1 MAPLQTTRTQ
11 WFRSATLVT
20 VFAVSSFGVA
30 VAQEPSELHANLPM
44 APSALIG
51 PEAGNSQGTHVAA
64 PDSASVSGTVEDA
77 NGALFPGAKVEA
89 DSAAPRNSRT
99 VLAGD
104 DGKFQLSEL
113 TPGDTYVIR
122 VSADGAAP
130 WTSQPIV
137 LHPGQALTLDDIHLK
152 VMVSDSITV
161 SASRQQIAT
170 AQVQMETQQK
180 TFGFIPNFYTVYDG
194 DHAASLTTKLKFK
207 LAMKTS
213 ANPVTISGVAF
224 IAGVKQAGGTP
235 NYQQGA
241 AGYGQRFGA
250 TAATGFSD
258 ILIGGAI
265 LPSLLH
271 QDPRYFYQGTGA
283 TRSRLMHALTQSF
296 LIRGDNGKNQF
307 NYSSIGG
314 DLASSALELTYYPQ
328 SNRTAADFVGQFA
341 LATTYRTL
349 NAVAQEFVFARF
361 STKAKFHEDSV
372 EAALSD
378 PQVEAPN
385 QKAKRES
392 KWHLRPRRSPHA

>member
-1 MAPLQTTRTQ
+1 
-11 WFRSATLVT
+11 
-20 VFAVSSFGVA
+20 
-30 VAQEPSELHANLPM
+30 
-44 APSALIG
+44 
-51 PEAGNSQGTHVAA
+51 
-64 PDSASVSGTVEDA
+64 
-77 NGALFPGAKVEA
+77 
-89 DSAAPRNSRT
+89 
-99 VLAGD
+99 
-104 DGKFQLSEL
+104 LSEL

-122 VSADGAAP
+122 VSADGATP

-137 LHPGQALTLDDIHLK
+137 LHPGQAMTLDDIHLK

-180 TFGFIPNFYTVYDG
+180 MFGFIPNFYTVYDG

-224 IAGVKQAGGTP
+224 VAGIKQAGRTP
-235 NYQQGA
+235 NYQEGA

-271 QDPRYFYQGTGA
+271 QDPRYFYQGTG
-283 TRSRLMHALTQSF
+283 TKRSRLMHALTQSF

-328 SNRTAADFVGQFA
+328 SNRTAGDFAGQFA
-341 LATTYRTL
+341 LATAERTL
-349 NAVAQEFVFARF
+349 DAVAQEFVFARF

-378 PQVEAPN
+378 PQLDAPN

-392 KWHLRPRRSPHA
+392 KWHLHPRHSSHG

>member
-1 MAPLQTTRTQ
+1 M
-11 WFRSATLVT
+11 
-20 VFAVSSFGVA
+20 
-30 VAQEPSELHANLPM
+30 
-44 APSALIG
+44 
-51 PEAGNSQGTHVAA
+51 
-64 PDSASVSGTVEDA
+64 
-77 NGALFPGAKVEA
+77 
-89 DSAAPRNSRT
+89 
-99 VLAGD
+99 
-104 DGKFQLSEL
+104 
-113 TPGDTYVIR
+113 
-122 VSADGAAP
+122 
-130 WTSQPIV
+130 
-137 LHPGQALTLDDIHLK
+137 TLDDIRLK

-180 TFGFIPNFYTVYDG
+180 MFGFIPNFYTVYDG
-194 DHAASLTTKLKFK
+194 DHAAPLTTKLKFK

-213 ANPVTISGVAF
+213 ANPVTITGVAF
-224 IAGVKQAGGTP
+224 IAGVKQAGRTP
-235 NYQQGA
+235 DYQLGA

-271 QDPRYFYQGTGA
+271 QDPRYFYQGTGT

-328 SNRTAADFVGQFA
+328 SNRTAADFAGQFA

-349 NAVAQEFVFARF
+349 NAVAQEFVLARF

-385 QKAKRES
+385 PKAKRES
-392 KWHLRPRRSPHA
+392 KWHLHPRHSSHG